1 MRAST
6 TGSTNRA
13 PASMTPLDLV
23 LQSFAAS
30 DAPRSYIPERGT
42 GTASSSRSIS
52 VSVVTPSDCAWKLV
66 STRWRSTGC
75 ASARMSSKL
84 TW

>member
-13 PASMTPLDLV
+13 PGIADRMIIS
-23 LQSFAAS
+23 A
-30 DAPRSYIPERGT
+30 YIPDRGT

-52 VSVVTPSDCAWKLV
+52 VSLVMPSDCAWKLV
-66 STRWRSTGC
+66 STRCRSTGC

-84 TW
+84 T